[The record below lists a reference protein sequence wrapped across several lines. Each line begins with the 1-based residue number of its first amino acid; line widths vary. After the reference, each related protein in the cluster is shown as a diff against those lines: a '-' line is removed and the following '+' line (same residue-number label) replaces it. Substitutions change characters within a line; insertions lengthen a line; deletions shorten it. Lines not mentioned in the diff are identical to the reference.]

1 MINKWLIVIGI
12 VLIDQIS
19 KFLVNDFVKNTG
31 LAFGLFTGYN
41 FLHIFLILIITAVLI
56 YFLINSKDYAVYGF
70 SFLVGGSLGNLID
83 RIMLGYVRDFITISV
98 WPSFNFADIFNVIG
112 VIILIKYWK

>member
-1 MINKWLIVIGI
+1 MSKWLIVLSI
-12 VLIDQIS
+12 VLIDLIS
-19 KFLVNDFVKNTG
+19 KFLVNDHIRNTG
-31 LAFGLFTGYN
+31 LAFGLFPGYN
-41 FLHIFLILIITAVLI
+41 YLYILLISVITLILI
-56 YFLINSKDYAVYGF
+56 YFLIKSKSYVSYRF

-83 RIMLGYVRDFITISV
+83 RIMFGYVRDFITISV